1 MTEQELQNKIG
12 AMHLRFLDDQVHY
25 EEFVNV
31 LMCYSES
38 SDNYGQS
45 VTAALRDGLTNSE
58 RYFRMESA
66 ISPRSIVIEKK
77 SKGLNVSKADIE
89 GCYSLCFILD
99 DERKLKMHFDR
110 KLSHLLYILNS
121 PLFFKKR
128 LFGRFLSV
136 RGQFAHCYTVN
147 QVDLSSYG

>member
-110 KLSHLLYILNS
+110 KLSHLLYILILLCSLKN
-121 PLFFKKR
+121 
-128 LFGRFLSV
+128 GFLADFWLI
-136 RGQFAHCYTVN
+136 RHFE
-147 QVDLSSYG
+147 